1 MIMTIDNIAVM
12 MSEKI
17 IKQEIYSK
25 LLKHDDLYIAIMCA
39 QDLDIKI
46 EASKF
51 HEKLKKK
58 KNVKKAFNQ
67 SFTLQWTQFKI
78 LSKNSKHEV
87 KHLSAETVEY
97 SLEKCIWI
105 MLKEHSDLYLWYLII
120 IFKCL
125 IDDDTYSTQAIIFFH
140 LINIFTLQNLKAKDQ
155 INFYAFMFFMLMIAN
170 LFKYF
175 SIEWVCNTIN
185 QTIIHCIHQKMIE
198 HMIYFDQNFFDH
210 LKNFSKFM
218 IFKLSFVSTSLQK
231 LIFQNLDFIL
241 NVLINILFS
250 NAFNIAFNWKL
261 NLIIV
266 FDEFSLLIIVEY
278 IHIQID
284 QKLETSTEKWFANNV
299 DLIIKVVISIRIISF
314 LTLKTLILR
323 EYNEILR
330 NIVIKMISSL
340 VMMFIL
346 YALS

>member
-1 MIMTIDNIAVM
+1 
-12 MSEKI
+12 
-17 IKQEIYSK
+17 
-25 LLKHDDLYIAIMCA
+25 
-39 QDLDIKI
+39 
-46 EASKF
+46 
-51 HEKLKKK
+51 
-58 KNVKKAFNQ
+58 
-67 SFTLQWTQFKI
+67 
-78 LSKNSKHEV
+78 
-87 KHLSAETVEY
+87 
-97 SLEKCIWI
+97 

-185 QTIIHCIHQKMIE
+185 QTIIHCIYQKMIE